1 MPSLLEIGGTD
12 DVRYRY
18 SRRTVVLVE
27 GAADKNAFEAIV
39 DPGFEADIEF
49 RIAPTPGGQ
58 GGCRAVRDRVIE
70 MRQGNPRIFGL
81 LDGEVTA
88 SLAATNTLLN
98 CTQTLLILQGHPG
111 LIFLGAHELE
121 NLYLEWAN
129 VPELLADHSTV
140 ARIHM
145 HTPQAIACT
154 LDSLISRFVRASIYK
169 YTSAH
174 FHAAGTMRSILN
186 TRIFAQGGYG
196 TVRPTVMAAVTSGGQ
211 TTWQA
216 FVAELVTVG
225 RGARRAFHSMTTE
238 PARRSWLLRIADGK
252 ELLFRLRQLHGGIG
266 EDVEGALLRSV
277 CRSNYPDLFREALFG
292 LTGTV
297 PSTFPS

>member
-1 MPSLLEIGGTD
+1 MPNLLEIGGTD

-27 GAADKNAFEAIV
+27 GAGDKNAFEAIV
-39 DPGFEADIEF
+39 GPGFEADIEF
-49 RIAPTPGGQ
+49 CVASTPGGR
-58 GGCRAVRDRVIE
+58 GGCRAVRDRVPE

-81 LDGEVTA
+81 LDGEVTS

-98 CTQTLLILQGHPG
+98 CTQPLFTLQDFEG

-121 NLYLEWAN
+121 NLYLEWAD

-140 ARIHM
+140 ARIHIN
-145 HTPQAIACT
+145 TPEAIAGS

-174 FHAAGTMRSILN
+174 FHAAGTMRGILN
-186 TRIFAQGGYG
+186 ARIFGEGGYG
-196 TVRPTVMAAVTSGGQ
+196 VIRTTVMAAVTSGGQ

-225 RGARRAFHSMTTE
+225 RCARTAFHSMTTE

-252 ELLFRLRQLHGGIG
+252 ELLFRLRQLHGGIS

-277 CRSNYPDLFREALFG
+277 CRSNYPDLFREALFR

-297 PSTFPS
+297 PTTFAS